1 MIIQTVQHWILPA
14 NRSITVKN
22 LVSGLPITVIYENE
36 RDANKIILKK
46 KEIKYFFSKWS
57 ARFLVKAVYYKRS

>member
-1 MIIQTVQHWILPA
+1 MIIQTVQYWILPA

-57 ARFLVKAVYYKRS
+57 ARFLVKAIYYKRS

>member
-46 KEIKYFFSKWS
+46 KEKY
-57 ARFLVKAVYYKRS
+57 